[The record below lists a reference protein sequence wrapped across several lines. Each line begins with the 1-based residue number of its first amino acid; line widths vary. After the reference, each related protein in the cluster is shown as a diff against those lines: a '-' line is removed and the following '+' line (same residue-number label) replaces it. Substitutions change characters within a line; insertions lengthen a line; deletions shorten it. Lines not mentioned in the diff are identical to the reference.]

1 MIMKRRQFLR
11 KGVYAALG
19 GAGICTALG
28 NLRLVEAATRAY
40 GASAFTDYKALVC
53 VFLNGG
59 NDAMNTVIPYD
70 DAAYQQYRQARAT
83 LAVSHADL
91 LPLTTQAGGGA
102 SDGVRYAI
110 QASTDATDTV
120 GASGLQQLF
129 NTGRAAIVGN
139 VGTLI
144 RPTTKTD
151 YLANR
156 VEVPPQ
162 LFSHNDQQAYWQ
174 VSSTRGG
181 DTGWAGRIADVLHA
195 ANPDAFVPMGTSLN
209 YESILLRSQGGHQYV
224 IGNEG
229 ARQFSYLEWD
239 PDVRKA
245 YLALHADDLQ
255 ASLFERSFAASFRR
269 TRMTASSVDIALTET
284 SPLATPF
291 PNENLATQLKMV
303 ARLIKVRAAL
313 GMKRQIFFVSLG
325 GFDHHDGL
333 LTQHP
338 RLLSQLSQALKAFHD
353 ATVEL
358 GVAEQVTAFT
368 ASDFGRT
375 LSSNGDGSD
384 HGWGGHHFVIGG
396 AVRGGRFYGR
406 MPELRNG
413 GPDDV
418 EAGRMIPTTSVDQYA
433 ATLARWFGVSGTE
446 LDVVFPNLG
455 NFATRD
461 LGFMAV

>member
-1 MIMKRRQFLR
+1 
-11 KGVYAALG
+11 
-19 GAGICTALG
+19 
-28 NLRLVEAATRAY
+28 
-40 GASAFTDYKALVC
+40 
-53 VFLNGG
+53 
-59 NDAMNTVIPYD
+59 
-70 DAAYQQYRQARAT
+70 
-83 LAVSHADL
+83 
-91 LPLTTQAGGGA
+91 
-102 SDGVRYAI
+102 VRYAI

-239 PDVRKA
+239 PDVRNA

-284 SPLATPF
+284 SPLVTPF

-358 GVAEQVTAFT
+358 GVAEQVTTFT

-433 ATLARWFGVSGTE
+433 ATLARWFGVSGSE